1 MKTNLKPIRLKLLG
15 LSLLL
20 LTAISSASYG
30 DTFFFNGVLSAAAG
44 SPTAHATGQDTANTG
59 LSWYNVFQ
67 ITVTTSGTYT
77 FELASVNTVGSPS
90 NALDT
95 WLGIFTSTF
104 TPPALG
110 APTTS
115 NDDFTGTLT
124 VLPGPYAA
132 NGVTTTSTGFT
143 GAQPGSR
150 LASVSLTAGT
160 TYYAYVSSFR
170 GTTYVNTGT
179 TAGASGAYYL
189 GFSGTGALVVTP
201 LVQTVPEPS
210 TVALLGLGAIGA
222 LAVWRK
228 RKSA

>member
-1 MKTNLKPIRLKLLG
+1 MKTNITKSIRLKLLG
-15 LSLLL
+15 LSFLLV
-20 LTAISSASYG
+20 AISSASYG

-44 SPTAHATGQDTANTG
+44 TPTAHATGQSTVG
-59 LSWYNVFQ
+59 SGQQYYNVFQ
-67 ITVTTSGTYT
+67 IAVTTSGTYT
-77 FELASVNTVGSPS
+77 FELSGLNTAGSPS

-95 WLGIFTSTF
+95 WLGIFTTVF

-124 VLPGPYAA
+124 VLPGPFSA
-132 NGVTTTSTGFT
+132 NGLTTTATGFT
-143 GAQPGSR
+143 GTQPSSR
-150 LASVSLTAGT
+150 LTGISLTAGT

-170 GTTYVNTGT
+170 DTTFVNTGT
-179 TAGASGAYYL
+179 TAAASGAYYL

-210 TVALLGLGAIGA
+210 TVALLGLAGVGA

-228 RKSA
+228 RKAA